1 MVHNV
6 LPFVSPLI
14 DTSVM
19 KVAGGYAIRITIV
32 HQSARLSVLQQS
44 NIPAPQMVKDAAE
57 GTTITFQT
65 VQLFACQEMTVRG
78 TTPVV
83 KMEESGAFLATMDP
97 GVLSS
102 VSPKWV
108 SLTATTVQ
116 EKDYVQRA
124 TMVHCATSSVRAEMT
139 VWVTTSAARMEAKS
153 A

>member
-6 LPFVSPLI
+6 QPFVSPPI
-14 DTSVM
+14 DTGVM
-19 KVAGGYAIRITIV
+19 KVAVGYAIRITIL
-32 HQSARLSVLQQS
+32 HQSARHSVLQQLD
-44 NIPAPQMVKDAAE
+44 IPAPQMVKDAAE
-57 GTTITFQT
+57 GTTIAFQT
-65 VQLFACQEMTVRG
+65 VQLFACQEMTIRG

-97 GVLSS
+97 SVLSS

-108 SLTATTVQ
+108 SMTATTVQ

-124 TMVHCATSSVRAEMT
+124 IMAHCVMYSVRAEMT
-139 VWVTTSAARMEAKS
+139 VRVTTSAARMEAKS